1 LPEQKNLHGINHRRG
16 IPSDCTVT
24 VKPAQGDTMKRLV
37 IALAV
42 ALLCSVAWAQQN
54 EGTPGQGEGMHHMG
68 PPSPAQQTKRLT
80 KELGLSQ
87 EQSTKI
93 QQIFEAQQQK
103 HQAERD
109 SLQNLSPEERRQQ
122 FMQSRQDVNSQIE
135 AILTDAQKKKFEQI
149 QTRWKDRRGREGHPP
164 DGEQG
169 PPPEQQ

>member
-1 LPEQKNLHGINHRRG
+1 
-16 IPSDCTVT
+16 
-24 VKPAQGDTMKRLV
+24 
-37 IALAV
+37 
-42 ALLCSVAWAQQN
+42 
-54 EGTPGQGEGMHHMG
+54 MG

-122 FMQSRQDVNSQIE
+122 FMQSRQEVNSQIE

>member
-1 LPEQKNLHGINHRRG
+1 
-16 IPSDCTVT
+16 
-24 VKPAQGDTMKRLV
+24 MKRLV

-42 ALLCSVAWAQQN
+42 ALLASVAWAQQQD
-54 EGTPGQGEGMHHMG
+54 EGKPGRGEGMHRMG
-68 PPSPAQQTKRLT
+68 PPSPAEQTKRLT

-103 HQAERD
+103 FQAERE
-109 SLQNLSPEERRQQ
+109 SLQNLSPEQRRQQ
-122 FMQSRQDVNSQIE
+122 FMLSRQGVNSQIE
-135 AILTDAQKKKFEQI
+135 AVLNDAQKKKFEQM
-149 QTRWKDRRGREGHPP
+149 QARWKDRRGREGHPP